1 VSLPAGPDGWFRA
14 RPARPGGRRRAGR
27 RVPCVSSAAPA
38 PRAPGPVRYP
48 ARPQPR
54 RWSIVVVRTTAML
67 HRRGQGPGPLGAGT
81 WAGAPGAPPAPRP
94 GHFLRKKRTRA
105 AFMSLCGCCRIM
117 MFRGGPDGVTP
128 GTVAPWRDPGH
139 GGTPGT
145 EGPLGAVV
153 PRRPVKRRPAPSR
166 AVQRETAGRI
176 LATGRL
182 LCTMDPRTLPEALI
196 LPVNLHIREQVCG

>member
-38 PRAPGPVRYP
+38 PRAPGPVRYLS
-48 ARPQPR
+48 RPQPR

-128 GTVAPWRDPGH
+128 RHRGALEGPRARRDPGH
-139 GGTPGT
+139 GGTPGRR
-145 EGPLGAVV
+145 GAQEAREAPPRAV
-153 PRRPVKRRPAPSR
+153 PRCPAGNSGEDSGYWEAFVHHGPPNSP
-166 AVQRETAGRI
+166 GSP
-176 LATGRL
+176 
-182 LCTMDPRTLPEALI
+182 DPPR
-196 LPVNLHIREQVCG
+196 